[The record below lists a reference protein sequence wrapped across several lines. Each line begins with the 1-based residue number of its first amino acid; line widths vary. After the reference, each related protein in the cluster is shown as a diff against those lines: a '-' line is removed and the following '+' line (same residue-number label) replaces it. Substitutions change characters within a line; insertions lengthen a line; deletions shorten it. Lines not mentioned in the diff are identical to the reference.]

1 MYMLLLASTVINI
14 CSTVAWCRPYPR
26 WYFTI
31 FYFQCFPLAGLR
43 LRFFWYVFPQDR
55 QLLGCFFGRWFL
67 IIPCSFSFCSDL
79 AARSGCSF
87 SLQVC
92 SLLATH
98 LPLRQVFF
106 WPAILTPRY
115 PVSGTPLPLR
125 HVFFWPAILTPRYQ
139 LSGTLLP
146 LRRVFFW
153 PAIWT
158 PRYPFSGALLPLHHD
173 FFWPAILTPRSPF
186 PVPQGLLFAPCFG
199 VLDRLFQRPPFF
211 HPTFPSRLL
220 GWPARSLCRLAVR
233 LRFYRSAI
241 LPLRG
246 FHRSAV
252 FTAPRFLPLRFR
264 RFFWGLCSSAHPH
277 ACCPPVFTHFR
288 AARSLCRLAV
298 RLRFLPL
305 SGFYRSAVFTAPR
318 FLPLRFR
325 RFLGGSALPPPSCLL
340 PPSLH
345 PLLGARS
352 LCRLAVRLRFLP
364 LRGFTAPRFLLL
376 RGFYR
381 SAVFT
386 APLSP
391 VFWGLCSSA
400 ALMLAAPPVFTHFRA
415 ARSLCRLA
423 VRLRFLLL
431 RGFYRSAVFTAPLSP
446 VLWGL
451 CSSAALMLAAP
462 QSSPSSGRTL
472 WCRLVHSVS
481 GGPPFLTLFLYRL
494 LNRSRSV
501 TAHLTGFPFVHFIH
515 IRRPSIVSSFGCRD
529 TGTTCTT
536 TSLMGPFGYRK
547 LGNLTYHRLL

>member
-1 MYMLLLASTVINI
+1 MYMLLIASPVINI

-125 HVFFWPAILTPRYQ
+125 HVFFWPAILTPRYP

-158 PRYPFSGALLPLHHD
+158 PRYPVSGALLPLRHDFFWPAIWTPRSPFSGALLPLHHD

-186 PVPQGLLFAPCFG
+186 SGTPGPSFSLPVLVSLIVFFDALLFS
-199 VLDRLFQRPPFF
+199 

-233 LRFYRSAI
+233 LRF
-241 LPLRG
+241 LP
-246 FHRSAV
+246 
-252 FTAPRFLPLRFR
+252 
-264 RFFWGLCSSAHPH
+264 
-277 ACCPPVFTHFR
+277 
-288 AARSLCRLAV
+288 
-298 RLRFLPL
+298 
-305 SGFYRSAVFTAPR
+305 
-318 FLPLRFR
+318 
-325 RFLGGSALPPPSCLL
+325 
-340 PPSLH
+340 
-345 PLLGARS
+345 
-352 LCRLAVRLRFLP
+352 
-364 LRGFTAPRFLLL
+364 L

-400 ALMLAAPPVFTHFRA
+400 ALMLAAP
-415 ARSLCRLA
+415 
-423 VRLRFLLL
+423 
-431 RGFYRSAVFTAPLSP
+431 
-446 VLWGL
+446 
-451 CSSAALMLAAP
+451 
-462 QSSPSSGRTL
+462 QSSPTSGRTL

-481 GGPPFLTLFLYRL
+481 GGPPFLTLFCTAWLTALGALPLISPVSLLCISYTLGDRRSSRL
-494 LNRSRSV
+494 LGVGTRAPRV
-501 TAHLTGFPFVHFIH
+501 LPP
-515 IRRPSIVSSFGCRD
+515 PSWDLSAI
-529 TGTTCTT
+529 
-536 TSLMGPFGYRK
+536 
-547 LGNLTYHRLL
+547 GN